1 MKNTGIVKKKSPKA
15 PTYSKMEDK
24 IFVIYQ
30 YFLHGEEERRKEI
43 AECLKRNVEN
53 PLIESRIILLNER
66 IYTRK
71 ELGVKSGKIKQIDI
85 KERLKFSHVFE
96 YVEKEKLNG
105 YIITCNADIFFD
117 KSLENLYISGMD
129 RNKIM
134 YGQL

>member
-1 MKNTGIVKKKSPKA
+1 M
-15 PTYSKMEDK
+15 
-24 IFVIYQ
+24 
-30 YFLHGEEERRKEI
+30 
-43 AECLKRNVEN
+43 LKRNVEN
-53 PLIESRIILLNER
+53 PLIERIILLNER

-85 KERLKFSHVFE
+85 KDRLKFSHIFE
-96 YVEKEKLNG
+96 YVEKEKLDG

-134 YGQL
+134 YGQLRFEYNNKI

>member
-1 MKNTGIVKKKSPKA
+1 
-15 PTYSKMEDK
+15 MEDK
-24 IFVIYQ
+24 IFLIYQ

-53 PLIESRIILLNER
+53 PLIERIILLNER

-85 KERLKFSHVFE
+85 KERLKFSHIFE

-105 YIITCNADIFFD
+105 YIITCNADIFF
-117 KSLENLYISGMD
+117 
-129 RNKIM
+129 
-134 YGQL
+134 